1 MNVVRPDVTLDQ
13 AREIADTC
21 FGVRGE
27 VREVGSNQ
35 DRNYVVDGRYL
46 LKVANTGYTDAELDA
61 QDAALLHLRDRM
73 RVPQPQPAAE
83 GGYVARF
90 GDGLRAR
97 LLTFVPG
104 RPLIEH
110 AYLAPVVVGRLGDLA
125 GRLAANLAD
134 LDHPGLDRV
143 SQWDLRRARTEID
156 QMIGSLSTGRDLVRR
171 AADLACDRLDALA
184 GDLRTQAVH
193 GDLTDDNV
201 VCSIGRDGR
210 PVPDG
215 VIDFGDLGHGWIVGE
230 LAVTC
235 ASLLHHAPER
245 PLAILPAVRA
255 FQRVVPLSGDEL
267 AALWPAIVA
276 RTAVLVVSGVHQ
288 ALLEPDNDYATER
301 QDAEFRAFETALSL
315 PFEVAEAA
323 FRESPPA
330 RFSGAPIVPVLP
342 VRDLSVTGELP
353 GGVLETYTPEEGV
366 AHRAGEPRLTET
378 RIHSFDAPATV
389 PLGVESRLPAGTAV
403 HAPFDGEV
411 HLGVLHGATLD
422 LRLSGVEMW
431 EGPVRAGDQIGAV
444 SGPVYATLCSVRDLE
459 PPAFVTPEEAAAWQA
474 VCPDPGPL
482 FGIRPAPEPAP
493 FTRDAL
499 AAVQEHYYADPPRIE
514 RGWRQHLTDVHGR
527 TYLDMVNNVA
537 AIGHAHPRL
546 TEAVSRQLALLNTN
560 SRFNYRAIADF
571 SRRLA
576 DLAPDPLD
584 TVFLVNSGSE
594 AVDLALR
601 LVQVA
606 TGREEMLCVA
616 EAYHGWTTASDA
628 VSTSTADNP
637 NAMATRP
644 AWVRPVPAPHRDPDA
659 LAKALAMIGEPAGFI
674 AEAFYGNAGGI
685 PLPDGYLSA
694 VYEKVRAH
702 GGLCVADEVQVGYGR
717 LGRHFWGFEQQ
728 GVVPDVI
735 TIAKAMGNGHPLGAV
750 ITTREIAETYRRVGY
765 FFSSAGGSP
774 VSCVTGLTVLDVIEE
789 EGLQANAARV
799 GDRLRDLIESLAA
812 EHPIIGAVHGLGL
825 YMGVE
830 LTRPDGSPATE
841 ETSAICDRMLELGVV
856 VQPTGDHLNILK
868 IKPPMVLT
876 EDSAAF
882 FAAALA
888 RTLSEG
894 W

>member
-1 MNVVRPDVTLDQ
+1 MNVVRPHVTVDQ
-13 AREIADTC
+13 AREVATTL
-21 FGVRGE
+21 FGVSGE
-27 VREVGSNQ
+27 VTEVGSNQ
-35 DRNYVVDGRYL
+35 DRNFVVDGRYL
-46 LKVANTGYTDAELDA
+46 LKVANAGYTDAELDA
-61 QDAALLHLRDRM
+61 QDAALLHLRGKVRAPE
-73 RVPQPQPAAE
+73 PQPTL
-83 GGYVARF
+83 GGGHVARF

-104 RPLIEH
+104 TPLIES
-110 AYLAPVVVGRLGDLA
+110 AYLAPVVVSGLGDLA
-125 GRLAANLAD
+125 GRVVRNLAD
-134 LDHPGLDRV
+134 LGHPGLDRV

-156 QMIGSLSTGRDLVRR
+156 QMIGGLSTGRDLVRR
-171 AADLACDRLDALA
+171 AADLACDRLESLA
-184 GDLRTQAVH
+184 GNLRVQAIH

-201 VCSIGRDGR
+201 VCSIGPDGR

-255 FQRVVPLSGDEL
+255 FQRVVPLTGDEL

-301 QDAEFRAFETALSL
+301 QDAEFRAFEAASRL

-323 FRESPPA
+323 FRETPPA
-330 RFSGAPIVPVLP
+330 AFRGLPIVPVLP
-342 VRDLSVTGELP
+342 VRDLSVTSDLR
-353 GGVLETYTPEEGV
+353 GGVWETYKPEKGF
-366 AHRAGEPRLTET
+366 AHRAGEPRLTLT
-378 RIHSFDAPATV
+378 RTHSFDAPATV
-389 PLGVESRLPAGTAV
+389 PLGVEAHLPLGAGV
-403 HAPFDGEV
+403 NAPFDGEV
-411 HLGVLHGATLD
+411 RDGVIEGPGIE
-422 LRLSGVEMW
+422 LRLTGVDLW
-431 EGPVRAGDQIGAV
+431 EGMIRAGDRIGTVADV
-444 SGPVYATLCSVRDLE
+444 VYATLCTVPGLE
-459 PPAFVTPEEAAAWQA
+459 PPAFVTPEEHAAWQA
-474 VCPDPGPL
+474 ICPDPGPL
-482 FGIRPAPEPAP
+482 FGIRPVARTSFSRA
-493 FTRDAL
+493 AL
-499 AAVQEHYYADPPRIE
+499 AEVQEHYYADPPQIE
-514 RGWRQHLTDVHGR
+514 RGWRQHLTDTGAR

-546 TEAVSRQLALLNTN
+546 TQAVSRQLALLNTN
-560 SRFNYRAIADF
+560 SRFNYRAIAEF
-571 SRRLA
+571 SQRLA

-616 EAYHGWTTASDA
+616 EAYHGWTMASDA
-628 VSTSTADNP
+628 VSTSAADNP
-637 NAMATRP
+637 NAMDTRP
-644 AWVRPVPAPHRDPDA
+644 AWVRPVPAPHRDPEA

-694 VYEKVRAH
+694 VYEKVRER
-702 GGLCVADEVQVGYGR
+702 GGLCIADEVQVGYGR

-765 FFSSAGGSP
+765 FFSSAGGGP
-774 VSCVTGLTVLDVIEE
+774 VSCVTGMTVLDVIQQER
-789 EGLQANAARV
+789 LQANALTV
-799 GDRLRDLIESLAA
+799 GDRLRELMEALA
-812 EHPIIGAVHGLGL
+812 EKHPIIGAVHGLGL

-830 LTRPDGSPATE
+830 LNRPDGSPATE
-841 ETSAICDRMLELGVV
+841 ETWAICDRLLELGVI

-876 EDSAAF
+876 EESAEF